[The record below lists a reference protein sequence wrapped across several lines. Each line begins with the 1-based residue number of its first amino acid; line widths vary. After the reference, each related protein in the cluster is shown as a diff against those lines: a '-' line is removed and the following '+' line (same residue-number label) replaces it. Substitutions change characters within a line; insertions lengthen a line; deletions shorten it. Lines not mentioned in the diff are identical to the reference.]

1 MKLTELMG
9 KPVRDSSGRL
19 LGRVH
24 EIHAVDGEVVE
35 LVYGAAGLFERL
47 TGTTQPTTIPW
58 SQVDRL
64 DPSAIT
70 LH

>member
-9 KPVRDSSGRL
+9 KPVRDSSGRS

-47 TGTTQPTTIPW
+47 TGATQPTTVGW

-64 DPSAIT
+64 DHSAIT